1 MTAPTLPWPQR
12 RLAAMQSA
20 EETLRELQLPVT
32 QRIDVYAAVEALG
45 LWLVFQPLGGLL
57 GAIVPHGTGG
67 VIVTS
72 QRGPGLQRFTAA
84 HEIGHWRMDG
94 EALALDNEENVQRPR
109 DDDRERAAQVFAAYF
124 LMPPALVYATL
135 SGLGLEGRDDL
146 TAGDVYRVARDM
158 GSSFEATARHL
169 HSLGVLPAARRDD
182 LLRAGRT
189 GGKAELTR
197 GRRPAGDVWD
207 VTPET
212 AGHIIELAP
221 GDEVI
226 VVVPE
231 TPSTGYT
238 WSLEDHSVGTAENA
252 DARPELE
259 PPLVGDC
266 PSLSDPAPA
275 ASPAR
280 AHVTSTLTGLPA
292 GAAAGDPD
300 PASGAFHVVANAYLP
315 RWATS
320 EQARRP
326 ATTRRRRADRPDT
339 TTLDDNAVTSV
350 TTQPSPSSAMP
361 AVSGVGARMVSLRA
375 DRSGAWRLVFD
386 YHRPFDPDSSQG
398 QLEIRARVRPEL
410 PLPYDVTDLIA
421 DPDTS
426 SDGSDSGTDLAP
438 RPPTDP
444 S

>member
-20 EETLRELQLPVT
+20 EETLRDLRLPVT
-32 QRIDVYAAVEALG
+32 ERIDVYAAVEGLG

-124 LMPPALVYATL
+124 LMPPPLVYATL
-135 SGLGLEGRDDL
+135 SGFGLEGRNDL

-169 HSLGVLPAARRDD
+169 HSLGVLTASRRDD
-182 LLRAGRT
+182 LLRLGRA
-189 GGKAELTR
+189 GGKAELTL

-207 VTPET
+207 VTPDT
-212 AGHIIELAP
+212 AGSIIELAP

-231 TPSTGYT
+231 TPSTGFT
-238 WSLEDHSVGTAENA
+238 WSLEDHSIGTAENA
-252 DARPELE
+252 DARPVLE

-266 PSLSDPAPA
+266 PPLSDPAPTS
-275 ASPAR
+275 SPAGSH
-280 AHVTSTLTGLPA
+280 ATSTLAGLA
-292 GAAAGDPD
+292 SAAAAADPE

-315 RWATS
+315 RWATP

-326 ATTRRRRADRPDT
+326 ATTRRRRADRRDT
-339 TTLDDNAVTSV
+339 AMLDDTSV
-350 TTQPSPSSAMP
+350 TSLTTHSSPSAIP

-375 DRSGAWRLVFD
+375 DRSGAWRLIFD

-410 PLPYDVTDLIA
+410 PLPYDVTELAANPYTSTDA
-421 DPDTS
+421 RDT
-426 SDGSDSGTDLAP
+426 GTDLAP
-438 RPPTDP
+438 RPPTGT